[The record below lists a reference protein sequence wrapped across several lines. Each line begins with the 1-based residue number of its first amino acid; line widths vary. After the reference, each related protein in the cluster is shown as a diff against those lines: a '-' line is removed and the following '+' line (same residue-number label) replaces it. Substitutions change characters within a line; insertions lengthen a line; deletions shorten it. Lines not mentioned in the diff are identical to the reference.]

1 MPLLHA
7 IDRVTR
13 QQVPPTLVHA
23 SADDSVKGAPHLGH
37 GYRPGGWLPAALT
50 TRSKAASV
58 TLSLVAEHARHD
70 EC

>member
-58 TLSLVAEHARHD
+58 
-70 EC
+70 